1 MAQFTTT
8 KTVEIACPACD
19 SKGVVK
25 VGKRDGYQ
33 RYECK
38 ACKKKFHTKGT
49 APG

>member
-25 VGKRDGYQ
+25 VGKRDGQ
-33 RYECK
+33 GPLHGHVLQADSRG
-38 ACKKKFHTKGT
+38 HGR
-49 APG
+49 PI